1 MIQNRYWHRLPSEAT
16 VNALRHL
23 TWGRQDEL
31 SPAST
36 TVALMLYVALH
47 FMAQGGVVYDSMGV
61 QAFERIADATYDELM
76 HATSVKSRSLV
87 AQGLARL
94 EALGLITRL
103 GSHQKRRY
111 RLVDSQPGWFK
122 LPCQA
127 ILRAGVIVPFGNLT
141 LRSRHELHAL
151 KVYLYLA
158 ARRDNF
164 KTYTLASYE
173 NISKNTGVPERNMRK
188 ALVTLTTCG
197 LLEDIRRERDQL
209 GDTAAF
215 GPNVYYLRG
224 HSQLFQS
231 STPGASVS
239 PETSPASAPSPHRS
253 VAEPL

>member
-1 MIQNRYWHRLPSEAT
+1 VIQNRYWHRLPSEVT
-16 VNALRHL
+16 VGALTRL

-47 FMAQGGVVYDSMGV
+47 FMAQSCTVTDSLGI
-61 QAFERIADATYDELM
+61 QTLERIADATYDELM
-76 HATSVKSRSLV
+76 HATSVKSRTLV
-87 AQGLARL
+87 SQGLARL
-94 EALGLITRL
+94 QALGLITRV

-111 RLVDSQPGWFK
+111 RLTDSQPGWFK

-127 ILRAGVIVPFGNLT
+127 ILRAGVIVPFSNLT

-158 ARRDNF
+158 ARRDNY
-164 KTYTLASYE
+164 KTYSMASYE
-173 NISKNTGVPERNMRK
+173 NISQNTGVPERYMRK
-188 ALVTLTTCG
+188 ALVILTGCG

-209 GDTAAF
+209 GETAAF

-224 HSQLFQS
+224 HNQLFQS
-231 STPGASVS
+231 STPGASVT
-239 PETSPASAPSPHRS
+239 PETTPTSPPSPHRS
-253 VAEPL
+253 LAEQL